1 MEQNPDNN
9 DDDDDGYYTD
19 RRFSFA
25 PAPPQKRISL
35 EKPEDMQDLKAKLKE
50 EMMK

>member
-9 DDDDDGYYTD
+9 DDDDDDGYYPD

-25 PAPPQKRISL
+25 PTPVTKPRVSVE
-35 EKPEDMQDLKAKLKE
+35 EKDGMSDLKE
-50 EMMK
+50 

>member
-9 DDDDDGYYTD
+9 EDDDDGYYPD

-25 PAPPQKRISL
+25 PTPATKPRVSVE
-35 EKPEDMQDLKAKLKE
+35 EKDGMSDLKA
-50 EMMK
+50 